1 MKQYVIDELRSED
14 HEKIKAFLDERY
26 AVAQFDGLYWL
37 PIEEALLEEVQRS
50 HEACRPHY
58 FALELTPDRLS
69 CELLVRTSERIRC
82 DCIQYATQAQRN
94 WMIDWLDGVL
104 ASLDINV

>member
-1 MKQYVIDELRSED
+1 MKQYVVDELRPED
-14 HEKIKAFLDERY
+14 HEKIRAFLDERY

-58 FALELTPDRLS
+58 FALELTPDRLA
-69 CELLVRTSERIRC
+69 CELLVRTRERIRC

-94 WMIDWLDGVL
+94 WLIEWLDGIL
-104 ASLDINV
+104 ASLDINI